1 MIRSHGLATLF
12 LKGLSDGLIGRFV
25 DPEQDLET
33 RQSCHA
39 SIMVG
44 PVGPIEEFFSKTS
57 DRRMILR
64 FRVDFDQGFQVFRIA
79 VEITSRQLVEPL
91 PLCLAHQSGVQ
102 GDNPASCLIP
112 CLDGLTLI
120 LVEEGCHF
128 GAVVQNQHLVAGK
141 NLLEVR
147 T

>member
-1 MIRSHGLATLF
+1 
-12 LKGLSDGLIGRFV
+12 
-25 DPEQDLET
+25 
-33 RQSCHA
+33 
-39 SIMVG
+39 
-44 PVGPIEEFFSKTS
+44 
-57 DRRMILR
+57 MILR

-79 VEITSRQLVEPL
+79 VEITPRQLVEPL

-128 GAVVQNQHLVAGK
+128 GAVVQNQNLAQGLGPPIKNPWVLRHRLERTDPAVKEHQEHGEAPAGLQ
-141 NLLEVR
+141 NWRLDQR
-147 T
+147 